1 MKGEFTMKQLLVL
14 LTLLLVLGGSD
25 AFGWGN
31 ATHMYYAN
39 QLGVAHGG
47 ANQHEMYGAV
57 LVDAFNLML
66 DPNGMFLAD
75 QTHHNYAPMLCAAWR
90 CDLKAVAFG
99 FTSHN
104 DTWGE
109 DFTAHHVARTIPAGG
124 YAVVKGAELAPALI
138 PQIVAILN
146 AAGVPE
152 PNASAIAAALAP
164 EFGHDLVETAVDL
177 WIKRNQDPAI
187 GGKIALAA
195 TTRPLDTP
203 LLLAAAYARPLSQ
216 YAHISLLDATRL
228 IIAAEREYRQ
238 QMIQYGGALMLSEP
252 QTIEA
257 LAGASAAMA
266 ETYLEMYAGV
276 PVAVDPAVVVGFLTS
291 AMTLV
296 GPTYAAEVSATL
308 NYVRHELQQRGIR
321 SCGSFFGK
329 EGAAAEETPT
339 EFSLGENYPNP
350 FNPATTITFSIPS
363 QASVSLEIFNI
374 LGQKVKTLADNKVY
388 EGGVQSEMWDG
399 KNAQGTV
406 VPSGTYFSRLTT
418 PGGVFMRKMML
429 MK

>member
-1 MKGEFTMKQLLVL
+1 MKQLFMV
-14 LTLLLVLGGSD
+14 LTLLLALARSD

-31 ATHMYYAN
+31 ATHVYFAN
-39 QLGVAHGG
+39 HLGVAHGG

-75 QTHHNYAPMLCAAWR
+75 QTHHNYAPLLCTAWR
-90 CDLKAVAFG
+90 CDMKAVAFG

-104 DTWGE
+104 DNWGA
-109 DFTAHHVARTIPAGG
+109 DFTAHHVSRTLPAGG
-124 YAVVKGAELAPALI
+124 YAVEKGIELAPALI
-138 PQIVAILN
+138 PDIITILVT
-146 AAGVPE
+146 AGLDTPT
-152 PNASAIAAALAP
+152 SQYIAGALAP
-164 EFGHDLVETAVDL
+164 EFGHDLIETAVDL

-187 GGKIALAA
+187 GAKIAVAA

-228 IIAAEREYRQ
+228 IVASERDYRQ
-238 QMIQYGGALMLSEP
+238 QIIQYGGAFMLSEP

-266 ETYLEMYAGV
+266 KTYLEFYAQV
-276 PVAVDPAVVVGFLTS
+276 PVTVDPAVVVGFITS
-291 AMTLV
+291 AMTVV

-321 SCGSFFGK
+321 GCGSGFGK
-329 EGAAAEETPT
+329 ENGDEEGVIAAVAPI
-339 EFSLGENYPNP
+339 EFALGENYPNP
-350 FNPATTITFSIPS
+350 FNPATTITFNVPD
-363 QASVSLEIFNI
+363 QASVSLEIFNV
-374 LGQKVKTLADNKVY
+374 LGQRVKTLADNRVY
-388 EGGVQSEMWDG
+388 ESGIQSEVWDG
-399 KNAQGTV
+399 KNDQGTM

-429 MK
+429 LK

>member
-1 MKGEFTMKQLLVL
+1 VKIDHILAFFLDHVKIILMTNLETRKTVL
-14 LTLLLVLGGSD
+14 RMIPYGLFILT
-25 AFGWGN
+25 
-31 ATHMYYAN
+31 
-39 QLGVAHGG
+39 AHGE
-47 ANQHEMYGAV
+47 N
-57 LVDAFNLML
+57 
-66 DPNGMFLAD
+66 D
-75 QTHHNYAPMLCAAWR
+75 QVACAAVER
-90 CDLKAVAFG
+90 DSCQ
-99 FTSHN
+99 
-104 DTWGE
+104 
-109 DFTAHHVARTIPAGG
+109 
-124 YAVVKGAELAPALI
+124 VVGR
-138 PQIVAILN
+138 
-146 AAGVPE
+146 GVVP
-152 PNASAIAAALAP
+152 
-164 EFGHDLVETAVDL
+164 
-177 WIKRNQDPAI
+177 QDP
-187 GGKIALAA
+187 
-195 TTRPLDTP
+195 
-203 LLLAAAYARPLSQ
+203 
-216 YAHISLLDATRL
+216 
-228 IIAAEREYRQ
+228 
-238 QMIQYGGALMLSEP
+238 
-252 QTIEA
+252 
-257 LAGASAAMA
+257 
-266 ETYLEMYAGV
+266 V
-276 PVAVDPAVVVGFLTS
+276 VVVGFLTS

-399 KNAQGTV
+399 KNAQGTM